1 MAETASGAGEKDFLH
16 PLEKAD
22 ESRLAV
28 SAALLLDRL
37 QIQQDFFKT
46 LKIKNILKTSFP
58 SPPCTRVHVHTS
70 QVVEVI
76 VVIVIV
82 VVVIG
87 IDAADDINDSVDA
100 DTGKSQE
107 AEW

>member
-1 MAETASGAGEKDFLH
+1 MDETASGAGEKDFLH

-46 LKIKNILKTSFP
+46 LKIKNILN
-58 SPPCTRVHVHTS
+58 
-70 QVVEVI
+70 
-76 VVIVIV
+76 IV
-82 VVVIG
+82 VVIAVVIWLLNLLGLTDNLRG
-87 IDAADDINDSVDA
+87 IRVGS
-100 DTGKSQE
+100 
-107 AEW
+107 